1 MIPLPVTLPE
11 FKKHLNRPNPDAAGP
26 DDDEL
31 ELHLEAASEAIEAR
45 VGPLVTREV
54 TERVDGTAG
63 RVTLGNTPVREI
75 LSLSLLTGTVETP
88 VDGFDAT
95 TIDLDGD
102 AGIVTLRAVGRG
114 RVGVVTYSA
123 GRGEID
129 DIPRR
134 FKLAVMITA
143 AHLYEL
149 QRGRGQTPQRFGV
162 QDDDSLP
169 EYMRGFALP
178 RRALELIG
186 HGDEQLAF
194 A

>member
-1 MIPLPVTLPE
+1 MIPLPVTLEE
-11 FKKHLNRPNPDAAGP
+11 FKAHLNRPTGAGA

-31 ELHLEAASEAIEAR
+31 TLHLDAATEAIEAR

-54 TERVDGTAG
+54 TERIDGTAG
-63 RVTLGNTPVREI
+63 RVTLSKMPVTEI
-75 LSLSLLTGTVETP
+75 IGLSLLTGTVATP
-88 VDGFDAT
+88 VTGFDAT
-95 TIDLDGD
+95 TIDVDGA
-102 AGIVTLRAVGRG
+102 AGIVTLRSVARG
-114 RVGVVTYSA
+114 RVGEVTYTA

-134 FKLAVMITA
+134 FKLAVLIVA

-169 EYMRGFALP
+169 EFLRGFALP
-178 RRALELIG
+178 RRALELIAY
-186 HGDEQLAF
+186 DEQLAF
-194 A
+194 G

>member
-1 MIPLPVTLPE
+1 VIPLPVTLPE
-11 FKKHLNRPNPDAAGP
+11 FKKHLNRPNPDAAAA

-31 ELHLEAASEAIEAR
+31 ELHLEAATEAIEKR
-45 VGPLVTREV
+45 VGPLVIREV
-54 TERVDGTAG
+54 TERIDGTAG
-63 RVTLGNTPVREI
+63 RVTLGNLPVRAI
-75 LSLSLLTGTVETP
+75 LGLSLLTGTVETP

-95 TIDLDGD
+95 TIELDGD
-102 AGIVTLRAVGRG
+102 AGIVTLRSVGRG
-114 RVGVVTYSA
+114 RVGVVTYTA
-123 GRGEID
+123 GRAVID

-134 FKLAVMITA
+134 FKLAVLITA

-186 HGDEQLAF
+186 HGDETPAF